1 MKNGMLIKDLSINKS
16 FILYEKK
23 LLIIKN
29 LDMIS
34 PKLFK
39 APNKPENT
47 DNGKSIPIIRP

>member
-1 MKNGMLIKDLSINKS
+1 MLIKDLSINKS